1 MLYTQSSYTCNKQI
15 YFCYC
20 YSYAA
25 LLIIG
30 FHQRAQ
36 NISEREIPTK
46 KRFRELDIH
55 LTSLRI
61 SEIGYSV
68 GIRTAHY
75 RDETVGPT
83 DALVGA
89 LNDIRFFNFYPDAI
103 FSRFRGH
110 YYMYDYYVYLEYN
123 FNFELVEK
131 HFLIAG
137 SSSFILSLYI
147 VNDFISP
154 EETECF
160 TLSIFSPEAEESF
173 TCEYEEE
180 VFCEH
185 QICILDSDG

>member
-1 MLYTQSSYTCNKQI
+1 M
-15 YFCYC
+15 
-20 YSYAA
+20 
-25 LLIIG
+25 IIG

-36 NISEREIPTK
+36 NISERDVPTG
-46 KRFRELDIH
+46 RILHVLDIH

-68 GIRTAHY
+68 GVRTAGHL
-75 RDETVGPT
+75 EGTVGPT
-83 DALVGA
+83 DASVGSFYEWNW
-89 LNDIRFFNFYPDAI
+89 LFYPD
-103 FSRFRGH
+103 SLVRFREL
-110 YYMYDYYVYLEYN
+110 YYDDYSWHWIPDVIFD
-123 FNFELVEK
+123 FNSDLVEE

-137 SSSFILSLYI
+137 SSSFILSPYI
-147 VNDFISP
+147 VNDYFKSP

-173 TCEYEEE
+173 TCEYEED